1 MGSIESLP
9 SAKATSMNA
18 RLEMPRSAAGGC
30 VACYEDSGDMMRY
43 VRWKAEVVL
52 RDASYY
58 LLVTE
63 ESSAPVSP

>member
-1 MGSIESLP
+1 MSNIESLP
-9 SAKATSMNA
+9 SAKATSTNA
-18 RLEMPRSAAGGC
+18 RLKMPGGAAGGC

-52 RDASYY
+52 HDASYY

-63 ESSAPVSP
+63 KSSAPVSL